1 MTYSEAL
8 QYVAQYYQK
17 DASYVEMI
25 LNDQGF
31 PPGDAKA
38 VLGLLPDSY
47 ELYTSS
53 DGTILGYNSKATSP
67 FTPGGALV
75 AQEINSNAGGTVRN
89 ASMTV
94 PMQTQLSTTG
104 KMEFTS
110 GIGYRAST
118 GTTVMGVANTVS
130 AAVGAVGWGIKLGK
144 WIDSTLYNA
153 NPDFWDR
160 NGMGSINPD
169 TWGTLTMDYDDDPVR
184 KWAFNTIFEIA
195 PDTEETTPY
204 IDEDVA
210 ASVTQWLAQNGA
222 FSSGG
227 GEVSENTTTLDPSP
241 VTLPFNY
248 NPGVSEISWRFHYNT
263 NVYNG
268 KVMASDP
275 VDMAIFISGTS
286 VRCILASTSPFT
298 YGSSS
303 LTTNSTATT
312 YEGQTIY
319 YGELQNSYY
328 YAAELDYITGLY
340 NATSLQTGQIN
351 SRIIG
356 IIMEVDGESSSPL
369 EGVTDQPGATLPQIT
384 PDMTLDEIKDA
395 LQQTYP
401 ELWEDAIETE
411 TVQPDGTVRRRTFI
425 PTTIPEGVD
434 DPKTDTQPTDETQPQ
449 TKPGFDP
456 EDDDDILEK
465 IKELLVPQPDPQP
478 QPDGTA
484 QPADPDPPDTGTGE
498 TPPAISPTGS
508 ASSLWAVYN
517 PTQAQL
523 NSFGAWLWSSDFV
536 EQIKKLFSDPM
547 QAIIG
552 ISKVYATPI
561 TGAAQNIKVGYLD
574 SGVSSAVVTNQ
585 YTTIDCGTVRLAE
598 YFGNVFDYAPFTQVS
613 LFLPFIGI
621 VELDVAE
628 VMRASINVT
637 YHVDVISGACLAEVS
652 VIRDSAGGVL
662 YTYSGNAA
670 VQYPFSAGSYASMV
684 AGTLSIAAGIAGTVI
699 SGGAMAPALLGAA
712 GAVGRLHTNVQHSGS
727 FSGNAGAMGGKIPY
741 LIIKRPQTKTAVTF
755 PGIDGYPTNYSTTVG
770 SCTGYIKCENCHV
783 DGIPAT
789 FEELEQ
795 IESMLKDGVIV

>member
-8 QYVAQYYQK
+8 EYVAQWYQT
-17 DASYVEMI
+17 DSAHVESV
-25 LNDQGF
+25 LNAQGIS
-31 PPGDAKA
+31 PGDTEA

-47 ELYTSS
+47 EVYTSS
-53 DGTILGYNSKATSP
+53 DGTILGYNSKAASP
-67 FTPGGALV
+67 FTPGGALT
-75 AQEINSNAGGTVRN
+75 AQQINSNAGGTVRN
-89 ASMTV
+89 ASMSV
-94 PMQTQLSTTG
+94 PMQSQISSTTG

-118 GTTVMGVANTVS
+118 GTTVMGVANTVT
-130 AAVGAVGWGIKLGK
+130 AAVGAVGWGVKLGK
-144 WIDSTLYNA
+144 WVDSALYNA

-160 NGMGSINPD
+160 NGMGSINPE
-169 TWGTLTMDYDDDPVR
+169 TWGSLTMDYDDDPVR
-184 KWAFNTIFEIA
+184 KWMFNTVFEVV
-195 PDTEETTPY
+195 PETEETIPY

-210 ASVTQWLAQNGA
+210 AAVTQWLAQNGA
-222 FSSGG
+222 FNTGEGKTATSDLVSDPVPFSTDPVKGVLQNGTVWETLNPPPGGVVIVHWPVSGALNRFQSCG
-227 GEVSENTTTLDPSP
+227 ASGSP
-241 VTLPFNY
+241 FSGYGHTY
-248 NPGVSEISWRFHYNT
+248 T
-263 NVYNG
+263 YNG
-268 KVMASDP
+268 KTVYYS
-275 VDMAIFISGTS
+275 IGT
-286 VRCILASTSPFT
+286 
-298 YGSSS
+298 
-303 LTTNSTATT
+303 
-312 YEGQTIY
+312 
-319 YGELQNSYY
+319 QNSIRQY
-328 YAAELDYITGLY
+328 DHFTVDTITTAITKEMAWTCIYGDI
-340 NATSLQTGQIN
+340 T
-351 SRIIG
+351 
-356 IIMEVDGESSSPL
+356 ESSPL
-369 EGVTDQPGATLPQIT
+369 DGVTDQPDATLPQIT
-384 PDMTLDEIKDA
+384 PDMTLEEIKDE
-395 LQQTYP
+395 LQRVYP
-401 ELWEDAIETE
+401 ELWNDAITTE
-411 TVQPDGTVRRRTFI
+411 TVQKDGTVKQRTLI
-425 PTTIPEGVD
+425 PTTIPEGVT
-434 DPKTDTQPTDETQPQ
+434 DPKEDTQPTDETQPQ

-456 EDDDDILEK
+456 EDDDDVLQK
-465 IKELLVPQPDPQP
+465 IKELLVPQPEPQP
-478 QPDGTA
+478 QPDGSA
-484 QPADPDPPDTGTGE
+484 PPADPDPPDTGTGE
-498 TPPAISPTGS
+498 TPPAITPTGS

-523 NSFGAWLWSSDFV
+523 DAFGAWLWSSNFV

-552 ISKVYATPI
+552 ISKVYATPS

-628 VMRASINVT
+628 VMRGSVSVT

-670 VQYPFSAGSYASMV
+670 VQYPFSSGSYASMV
-684 AGTLSIAAGIAGTVI
+684 AGTLSIAAGIAGAVA

-712 GAVGRLHTNVQHSGS
+712 GAVGHLHTNVQHSGS

-770 SCTGYIKCENCHV
+770 ACTGYIKCENCHV

-795 IESMLKDGVIV
+795 IETMLKDGVIV